1 MHIYFFLSYFGV
13 KIGYHSCF
21 IPECNTGRDF
31 IDSLY
36 KALRVRPSEIKPPL
50 SQKWRK
56 KIQTD
61 KNWLVQLPNRTLV
74 GFTFW
79 TFRPIGHNHP
89 HGENS
94 VAAITFPEKY
104 VHLILHLF
112 MDIYVPH
119 FIQQGCQN
127 VENSQTHWK
136 RVIIYLGKIGGAH
149 VPCHF
154 AKWQCNVFFSLL
166 TSLIS
171 VAQHKVVF
179 SISYTDIFQ
188 KSNYR

>member
-1 MHIYFFLSYFGV
+1 M
-13 KIGYHSCF
+13 
-21 IPECNTGRDF
+21 T
-31 IDSLY
+31 
-36 KALRVRPSEIKPPL
+36 
-50 SQKWRK
+50 K

-79 TFRPIGHNHP
+79 TFRPIDYNHP

-154 AKWQCNVFFSLL
+154 AKWQCNVCFFTFDVINFCSS
-166 TSLIS
+166 TQSRFFNFI
-171 VAQHKVVF
+171 HRYF
-179 SISYTDIFQ
+179 SEI
-188 KSNYR
+188 